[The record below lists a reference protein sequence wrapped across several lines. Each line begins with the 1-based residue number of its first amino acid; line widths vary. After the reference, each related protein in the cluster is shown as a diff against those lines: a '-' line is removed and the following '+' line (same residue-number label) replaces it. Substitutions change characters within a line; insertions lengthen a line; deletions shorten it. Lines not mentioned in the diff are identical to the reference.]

1 MVSNQNRPQQTPPT
15 LDDLLRDPIVHLL
28 MRRDGT
34 DEETVR
40 RIVEDAALR
49 LRAGIVSETL
59 AA

>member
-1 MVSNQNRPQQTPPT
+1 MLSHQNRPQQTQPT

-34 DEETVR
+34 DEGTVR
-40 RIVEDAALR
+40 RIVRDAALR
-49 LRAGIVSETL
+49 LRAETLSETL